1 MFLIVFPFVRFLM
14 PTPSS
19 SPSSSLAPLLGLL
32 CAGALWGCASGGGAG
47 QASLDGS
54 SEARRDPHEM
64 LAKTRKATFALLGTP
79 DLNRRE
85 GRTMQWQYRGSSCTL
100 DVFFVAKG
108 NEAIAKKALVQHFE
122 LRPSSSEARM
132 NRGEL
137 QRCYARL
144 VKERRKS
151 ARSRKKG

>member
-1 MFLIVFPFVRFLM
+1 MFLVVLRSAHFLVLKPFVA
-14 PTPSS
+14 PSRS
-19 SPSSSLAPLLGLL
+19 ANLLGLL
-32 CAGALWGCASGGGAG
+32 CAGVLWGCASDGRQTSLGGGF
-47 QASLDGS
+47 
-54 SEARRDPHEM
+54 EARRDPHEI
-64 LAKTRKATFALLGTP
+64 LSKTRKATFDFLGTP

-85 GRTMQWQYRGSSCTL
+85 GRTMQWQYRGNLCTL

-108 NEAIAKKALVQHFE
+108 NEAIAKKAMVQHFE

-137 QRCYARL
+137 ERCYARL

-151 ARSRKKG
+151 ARSRSKG

>member
-1 MFLIVFPFVRFLM
+1 MQFLVSN
-14 PTPSS
+14 PSRDAS
-19 SPSSSLAPLLGLL
+19 LLGLL
-32 CAGALWGCASGGGAG
+32 CVCVLWGCASGGG
-47 QASLDGS
+47 QASLGGS
-54 SEARRDPHEM
+54 SESRRDPHEI
-64 LAKTRKATFALLGTP
+64 LSKTRKATFDFLGTP

-85 GRTMQWQYRGSSCTL
+85 GRTMQWQYRGDLCTL

-108 NEAIAKKALVQHFE
+108 SEAIAKKALVQHFE

-137 QRCYARL
+137 ERCYARL

-151 ARSRKKG
+151 ARARSRG